1 MLGNQKTS
9 ESQGRE
15 LMTDMGKS
23 MDKKKGKHP
32 VKSRAARVPRILPRN
47 MVQKGLREKIDGDLL
62 VERLGGLTINL
73 AQLHSAGQNL
83 DSEQVKSIKLELEA
97 IKTGLSYILPTI
109 AALRVESDMKEGNV
123 IESGVLVLPETD
135 ELIHDQLENDNKP
148 TDK

>member
-1 MLGNQKTS
+1 
-9 ESQGRE
+9 
-15 LMTDMGKS
+15 MTEKIAGSVKKEKS
-23 MDKKKGKHP
+23 P

-47 MVQKGLREKIDGDLL
+47 MVQRGLREKIDGDLL
-62 VERLGGLTINL
+62 VERLGGLTLSL
-73 AQLHSAGQNL
+73 AQLHSDGQNL
-83 DSEQVKSIKLELEA
+83 DSDQVKSIKLELEA

-135 ELIHDQLENDNKP
+135 VLILDQSEKSNKP